1 MSGWRTVF
9 VKEFIDNVR
18 DRRTLFSSF
27 SVAILGPVF
36 FVGMMVF
43 VLERALGESDEAV
56 AFGVVGADY
65 APQLMAY
72 LEQQNT
78 IVSRVE
84 AEEAEEPKELVTTGA
99 HKIVLV
105 INPDYADRYS
115 RGDVNTLIL
124 IHDSSEISATKRN
137 LAQLRSHINQYARTV
152 GMLRLWLRG
161 LDPSISNPISTQEVD
176 VASPAARALTILA
189 SLPYFLVLVIFMGGF
204 YLAIDTTAG
213 EREHGSLEP
222 LLTQPISRAQLV
234 IGKIAAT
241 SVFGML
247 SLLIFLVS
255 LYFAVPFVPFERIGM
270 ALEIGIQQLLP
281 VFIISTPL
289 ILFAASLL
297 TMVASFAKS
306 YKEAQTYLTIVVLV
320 PTLPLIVAQ
329 LMNVE
334 TTLSIMFVPS
344 LSQSNL
350 MADLIKGE
358 TVEAA
363 HVVVS
368 MLTTSL
374 CAALLA
380 WVAIILYRRERIL
393 G

>member
-1 MSGWRTVF
+1 MSGLWVVF
-9 VKEFIDNVR
+9 AKEFIDNIR

-27 SVAILGPVF
+27 SIAILGPVF
-36 FVGMMVF
+36 FVGIMVF

-56 AFGVVGADY
+56 AFAVVGAQH
-65 APQLMAY
+65 APQLMAF

-78 IVSRVE
+78 DISKVNTDIPRH
-84 AEEAEEPKELVTTGA
+84 LVTSGQ
-99 HKIVLV
+99 HKIVL
-105 INPDYADRYS
+105 IISADYAERYA
-115 RGDVNTLIL
+115 RGNVNTLSL
-124 IHDSSEISATKRN
+124 YHDSSEISSTRRN
-137 LAQLRSHINQYARTV
+137 LGQLRGYISQYSRIV
-152 GMLRLWLRG
+152 GTLRLWLRG
-161 LDPSISNPISTQEVD
+161 LDPTISNPITTQEID

-222 LLTQPISRAQLV
+222 LLTQPVSRAQLV
-234 IGKIAAT
+234 LGKITAT
-241 SVFGML
+241 SVFGLM

-270 ALEIGIQQLLP
+270 ALEIDVGQLLA
-281 VFIISTPL
+281 VLFISSPL
-289 ILFAASLL
+289 IFFAAALL

-329 LMNVE
+329 LLNVE
-334 TTLSIMFVPS
+334 TTLGIMFVPS

-350 MADLIKGE
+350 MADIIKNE
-358 TVEAA
+358 PVQFL
-363 HVVVS
+363 HVVTS
-368 MLTTSL
+368 MTTTSL
-374 CAALLA
+374 YAALLA
-380 WVAIILYRRERIL
+380 WVAVWLYRREHIL

>member
-1 MSGWRTVF
+1 MSGLWVVF
-9 VKEFIDNVR
+9 AKEFIDNIR

-27 SVAILGPVF
+27 SIAILGPVF
-36 FVGMMVF
+36 FVGIMVF

-56 AFGVVGADY
+56 AFAVVGAQH
-65 APQLMAY
+65 APQLMAF

-78 IVSRVE
+78 DISIVNTDIPRH
-84 AEEAEEPKELVTTGA
+84 LVTSGQ
-99 HKIVLV
+99 HKIVL
-105 INPDYADRYS
+105 IISADYAERYA
-115 RGDVNTLIL
+115 RGNVNTLSL
-124 IHDSSEISATKRN
+124 YHDSSEISSTRRN
-137 LAQLRSHINQYARTV
+137 LGQLRGYISQYSRIV
-152 GMLRLWLRG
+152 GTLRLWLRG
-161 LDPSISNPISTQEVD
+161 LDPTISNPITTQEID

-222 LLTQPISRAQLV
+222 LLTQPVSRAQLV
-234 IGKIAAT
+234 LGKITAT
-241 SVFGML
+241 SAFGLM

-270 ALEIGIQQLLP
+270 ALEIDVGQLLA
-281 VFIISTPL
+281 VLFISSPL
-289 ILFAASLL
+289 IFFAAALL

-329 LMNVE
+329 LLNVE
-334 TTLSIMFVPS
+334 TTLGIMFVPS

-350 MADLIKGE
+350 MADIIKNE
-358 TVEAA
+358 PVQFL
-363 HVVVS
+363 HVVTS
-368 MLTTSL
+368 MTTTSL
-374 CAALLA
+374 YAALLA
-380 WVAIILYRRERIL
+380 WVAVLLYRRERIL

>member
-1 MSGWRTVF
+1 MSGLWVVF
-9 VKEFIDNVR
+9 AKEFIDNIR

-27 SVAILGPVF
+27 SIAILGPVF
-36 FVGMMVF
+36 FVGIMVF

-56 AFGVVGADY
+56 AFAVVGAEY
-65 APQLMAY
+65 APQLMAF
-72 LEQQNT
+72 LELQNT
-78 IVSRVE
+78 DISKLRAAVPRT
-84 AEEAEEPKELVTTGA
+84 LVTSGK
-99 HKIVLV
+99 HKIVL
-105 INPDYADRYS
+105 IISEDYAQRYA
-115 RGDVNTLIL
+115 RGNVNTLSL
-124 IHDSSEISATKRN
+124 YHDSSEISSTRRN
-137 LAQLRSHINQYARTV
+137 LAQLRGYISQYSRIIGT
-152 GMLRLWLRG
+152 LRLWLRG
-161 LDPSISNPISTQEVD
+161 LDPSISNPITTQEID

-222 LLTQPISRAQLV
+222 LLTQPVSRAQLV
-234 IGKIAAT
+234 LGKITAT
-241 SVFGML
+241 SVFGLM

-270 ALEIGIQQLLP
+270 ALEIGVGQLLS
-281 VFIISTPL
+281 VLLISSPL
-289 ILFAASLL
+289 IFFAAALL

-329 LMNVE
+329 LLSVE
-334 TTLSIMFVPS
+334 TTWGIMFVPS

-350 MADLIKGE
+350 MADLIKNE
-358 TVEAA
+358 PVQFLHIVT
-363 HVVVS
+363 S
-368 MLTTSL
+368 MTTTSL
-374 CAALLA
+374 YAAALA
-380 WVAIILYRRERIL
+380 WVAVLLYRREHIL

>member
-1 MSGWRTVF
+1 MSGWQTVF

-65 APQLMAY
+65 APQLMTY

-84 AEEAEEPKELVTTGA
+84 AEEPKELVTSGA

-105 INPDYADRYS
+105 INPDYAERYS
-115 RGDVNTLIL
+115 RGNVNTLIL

-137 LAQLRSHINQYARTV
+137 LAQLRGHINQYARTV

-270 ALEIGIQQLLP
+270 ALEIGVRQLLP

-374 CAALLA
+374 SAALLA

>member
-1 MSGWRTVF
+1 MSGLWVVF
-9 VKEFIDNVR
+9 AKEIIDNIR

-27 SVAILGPVF
+27 SIAILGPVF
-36 FVGMMVF
+36 FVGIMVF

-56 AFGVVGADY
+56 AFAVVGAQH
-65 APQLMAY
+65 APQLMAF

-78 IVSRVE
+78 DISKVNTDIPRH
-84 AEEAEEPKELVTTGA
+84 LVTSGQ
-99 HKIVLV
+99 HKIVL
-105 INPDYADRYS
+105 IISADYAERYA
-115 RGDVNTLIL
+115 RGNVNTLSL
-124 IHDSSEISATKRN
+124 YHDSSEISSTRRN
-137 LAQLRSHINQYARTV
+137 LGQLRGYISQYSRIV
-152 GMLRLWLRG
+152 GTLRLWLRG
-161 LDPSISNPISTQEVD
+161 LDPTISNPITTQEID

-222 LLTQPISRAQLV
+222 LLTQPVSRAQLV
-234 IGKIAAT
+234 LGKIAAT
-241 SVFGML
+241 SVFGLM

-270 ALEIGIQQLLP
+270 ALEIDVGQLLA
-281 VFIISTPL
+281 VLFISSPL
-289 ILFAASLL
+289 IFFAAALL

-329 LMNVE
+329 LLNVE
-334 TTLSIMFVPS
+334 TTLGIMFVPS

-350 MADLIKGE
+350 MADIIKNE
-358 TVEAA
+358 PVQFL
-363 HVVVS
+363 HVVTS
-368 MLTTSL
+368 MTTTSL
-374 CAALLA
+374 YAALLA
-380 WVAIILYRRERIL
+380 GVAVWLYRREHIL

>member
-1 MSGWRTVF
+1 MSGWSTVF

-27 SVAILGPVF
+27 SIAILGPVF

-56 AFGVVGADY
+56 AFGVVGAEY

-72 LEQQNT
+72 LDQQNT

-84 AEEAEEPKELVTTGA
+84 AAQPKALVTSGA

-105 INPDYADRYS
+105 INSDYAERYS
-115 RGDVNTLIL
+115 RGNVNTLIL

-137 LAQLRSHINQYARTV
+137 LAQLRGHINQYARTV

-161 LDPSISNPISTQEVD
+161 LDPSISNPIATQEVD

-270 ALEIGIQQLLP
+270 ALEIGIRQLLP
-281 VFIISTPL
+281 VFFISIPL

-374 CAALLA
+374 CAGLLA